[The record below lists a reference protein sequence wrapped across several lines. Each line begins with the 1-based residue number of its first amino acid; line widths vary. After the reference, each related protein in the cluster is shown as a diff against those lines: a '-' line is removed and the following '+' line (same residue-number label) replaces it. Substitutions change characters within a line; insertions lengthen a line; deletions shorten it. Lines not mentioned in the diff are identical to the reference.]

1 MDFVIK
7 AYFLLSLNWVEHVCN
22 VTFLLFIGKNQKTIK
37 ENLERIMEPKPNY
50 LELFSGL
57 MNMEFES
64 EALLFLNSIS
74 SKWNYLS
81 YSKTEKHCDQ
91 IVTHFKTFI

>member
-1 MDFVIK
+1 MSTFSWDTLLNFGFFNISYFKQFDF
-7 AYFLLSLNWVEHVCN
+7 N
-22 VTFLLFIGKNQKTIK
+22 VTFLLSLGKNQKTIK
-37 ENLERIMEPKPNY
+37 ANLEKIMEPKPSY
-50 LELFSGL
+50 QELFSGL

-64 EALLFLNSIS
+64 QALLFLNSIS

-91 IVTHFKTFI
+91 IVTH